1 MQLCCDQ
8 ERLAAALKAVLPAV
22 PSRRIAMADAG
33 ILLSAGGHLDV
44 AATDGEIAIRCR
56 VGAQVAKPGHI
67 VMPARTITD
76 LVALL
81 EAGERVA
88 VELDEG
94 ADTLTLQC
102 ARTQAH
108 VRGWNA
114 DDFPPLPEPAGE
126 PVAHVEAE
134 TLQHGIGRVIY
145 AASADASR
153 PALCGVLMQF
163 AEGQVTLVATDGF
176 RLALHT
182 VPLAE
187 PVAEPLDLVIPARGM
202 RELSKFSKSGEEG
215 EVSIALD
222 KGPHHVIFEAGDVV
236 IAGQLAGKFPDYEQI
251 IPQEWNVRVVA
262 ERVSL
267 LQACRAAKAM
277 HGERDILCIE
287 VVPPD
292 TLAVSASSALA
303 GEGQTRMEAAAL
315 ETRGLRD
322 GLPIRMAL
330 NVRYFE
336 DAVKAAGT
344 DLVSISTAA
353 YEAEECCL
361 VVRPVVVQP
370 AGGDADGQ
378 LCVIMP
384 IQLS

>member
-1 MQLCCDQ
+1 MQLYCDQ

-22 PSRRIAMADAG
+22 PSRPLAVTDAG
-33 ILLSAGGHLDV
+33 ILLSSADGHLEV
-44 AATDGEIAIRCR
+44 TATDREIAIRCR
-56 VGAQVAKPGHI
+56 VGAQVAKPGH
-67 VMPARTITD
+67 VVLPARTITD

-94 ADTLTLQC
+94 TDTLTLQC

-126 PVAHVEAE
+126 PVARVEAE
-134 TLQHGIGRVIY
+134 TLRDGIGRVIY
-145 AASADASR
+145 AAGADASR
-153 PALCGVLMQF
+153 PALCGVLMHF
-163 AEGQVTLVATDGF
+163 DGPQVTLATADGF
-176 RLALHT
+176 RLAEYTL
-182 VPLAE
+182 PLAE

-202 RELSKFSKSGEEG
+202 RELSKFGEEG
-215 EVSIALD
+215 EVSITLD
-222 KGPHHVIFEAGDVV
+222 KGRHHAIFEAGDVV
-236 IAGQLAGKFPDYEQI
+236 IAGQLAGKFPDYRQV

-292 TLAVSASSALA
+292 TLVVSASSALA
-303 GEGQTRMEAAAL
+303 GEGQTRVKAAAL

-336 DAVKAAGT
+336 DAVKATDG
-344 DLVSISTAA
+344 DLVSISTTA

-370 AGGDADGQ
+370 AGGDADG